1 MKLRSLLAAL
11 WLLMPATASAQS
23 NCVMPITGPQTMAAV
38 MATLNTCLAAQAI
51 TKIAATGISL
61 NALGDTTIAIPARAS
76 NLHYLLWQI
85 LLRNSGSVASL
96 TAAQYGVFTGA
107 GGTGVA
113 IVAGGTALSAITS
126 NADNTSGNLLLVGGN
141 TALSLTQSTVPSI
154 FFRVTQVQSAGA
166 ALDAT
171 LYLRWMN

>member
-1 MKLRSLLAAL
+1 MKLRSLVAAI
-11 WLLMPATASAQS
+11 WLLAPGTALAQS

-51 TKIAATGISL
+51 TKIATTGISL
-61 NALGDTTIAIPARAS
+61 NALGDTTIAVPARIG

-85 LLRNSGSVASL
+85 ALRNSGSVASL
-96 TAAQYGVFTGA
+96 TSAQYGLFTGA

-113 IVAGGTALSAITS
+113 IIAAGTALSAITS
-126 NADNTSGNLLLVGGN
+126 NTDNTSGNMLLVAGN
-141 TALSLTQSTVPSI
+141 NALSLTQSTVPSI

-166 ALDAT
+166 ALDAF